1 MNESRFC
8 SELIIW
14 IEDNISERLLHDDIA
29 IKSGYSKWHLQRVF
43 KKNTGTPL
51 GLFIKRKKLEY
62 AYHDIMVKE
71 ETITDIAVK
80 YGYESLQAFSR
91 AFTRHYRLPPS
102 IIRKKG
108 VENK

>member
-8 SELIIW
+8 SELILW
-14 IEDNISERLLHDDIA
+14 IDDNISERLLLDDIA

-51 GLFIKRKKLEY
+51 GLFIKRKKLEF
-62 AYHDIMVKE
+62 AYNDLMVKE

-91 AFTRHYRLPPS
+91 AFTRHYNFPPS
-102 IIRKKG
+102 MMRKKG
-108 VENK
+108 VESE